1 MRALKLPLSYG
12 IIFVGPANNEKECII
27 LENDYVELQLTKA
40 DLLKLLEI
48 HDEYYP
54 TFDI

>member
-1 MRALKLPLSYG
+1 MRAQKLYLSYG
-12 IIFVGPANNEKECII
+12 IIYVGPANNEKESIV
-27 LENDYVELQLTKA
+27 LENEYVDLQLTKA
-40 DLLKLLEI
+40 DLLKLLEL